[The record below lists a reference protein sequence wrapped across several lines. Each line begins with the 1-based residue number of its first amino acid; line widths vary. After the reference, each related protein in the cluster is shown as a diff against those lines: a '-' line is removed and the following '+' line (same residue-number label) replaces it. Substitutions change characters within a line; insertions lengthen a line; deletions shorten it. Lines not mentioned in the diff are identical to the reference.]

1 MLAQEPRDINGKFE
15 TKSLEGL
22 RGTMTSISS
31 SFNGAHRSRINSST
45 SNHSRTE
52 EIPHDNSEY
61 TKEELERLRMEG
73 EHLLRVGGQEVAR
86 ERSNT
91 SPMVYPGDSDN
102 DDDISYSNSHRKKGA
117 DGKFED
123 SEDEDDVG
131 NRGIRANG
139 TDNMSE
145 SYGGGE
151 IGPAMPPPNH
161 GTSSGPGFSVKSD
174 SSRKKK
180 KKKKDNGK
188 RHRSSSELSNHDG
201 ASHSSSSSSSE
212 DDDDDAG
219 ISLQPDDATNV
230 SNRFLCLTIAIFNLA
245 IYNLAI
251 Y

>member
-1 MLAQEPRDINGKFE
+1 MFNLRASIWNQQLTESSRPSLPRV
-15 TKSLEGL
+15 

-31 SFNGAHRSRINSST
+31 SFNGAHRSRINSNT
-45 SNHSRTE
+45 SNHSRAE
-52 EIPHDNSEY
+52 EIPRDNSEY

-131 NRGIRANG
+131 NRGIRASG
-139 TDNMSE
+139 IDNLSE
-145 SYGGGE
+145 SYGDRQV
-151 IGPAMPPPNH
+151 GPEMPPPNYEE
-161 GTSSGPGFSVKSD
+161 SSGP
-174 SSRKKK
+174 SSSSRSNSQRKKK
-180 KKKKDNGK
+180 KKKKNDNGK
-188 RHRSSSELSNHDG
+188 RHRSSSELSKYDG
-201 ASHSSSSSSSE
+201 ASNYSSSSSSE
-212 DDDDDAG
+212 DDDDDDAG

-230 SNRFLCLTIAIFNLA
+230 CT
-245 IYNLAI
+245 
-251 Y
+251 